1 MTAND
6 PYPTP
11 EGLPEPG
18 LDPRTPDAGLEP
30 PIEGTVPAVLT
41 QDDKLWGMLGHLGAV
56 AGYLGGVGQW
66 VVPLVI
72 FLVYKDKSKF
82 VAFHALQSL
91 IFQLV
96 VGLVVLAITAG
107 TCFMLAIPAILIGLA
122 VSIIGAIVVGLQA
135 NNGEWSEYPLI
146 GPWARR
152 QVGA

>member
-11 EGLPEPG
+11 EGVP
-18 LDPRTPDAGLEP
+18 DPAIPHSVEAPL
-30 PIEGTVPAVLT
+30 PAVLT
-41 QDDKLWGMLGHLGAV
+41 QDDKMWGMLGHIGAV
-56 AGYLGGVGQW
+56 AGYVGGVGQW

-72 FLVYKDKSKF
+72 YLIYKDKSKF

-91 IFQLV
+91 IFQSLL
-96 VGLVVLAITAG
+96 GLIVLAISLC
-107 TCFMLAIPAILIGLA
+107 TCFLFAIPAIVIGL
-122 VSIIGAIVVGLQA
+122 VLSIGGAIALGLQA
-135 NNGEWSEYPLI
+135 NNGEWSEYPLV

>member
-11 EGLPEPG
+11 EGIPESAVRHIPDPG
-18 LDPRTPDAGLEP
+18 LGPGVEP
-30 PIEGTVPAVLT
+30 PLPAVLT
-41 QDDKLWGMLGHLGAV
+41 QDDKLWGMLGHIGAV

-72 FLVYKDKSKF
+72 FLIYKDKSKF

-96 VGLVVLAITAG
+96 VGLIVLAITAVS
-107 TCFMLAIPAILIGLA
+107 CFLLAIPAILIGMA
-122 VSIIGAIVVGLQA
+122 VSIIGAIVVGIQA